1 MSKVRK
7 VLLIDDEKDF
17 TFFLSKNLEATD
29 RFTVEVANDAQIGI
43 EKAKTVKPDIIIL
56 DIYMPN
62 TDGIAVLKEIKVDPK
77 TLFIPVIMLTA
88 AADDIYKWK
97 AENRLCEDYLA
108 KPVQLTTVVDAIDAI
123 FKKRRWPFAKYMMLL
138 KHLLKSSQ
146 RKKPV
151 K

>member
-1 MSKVRK
+1 MAKVRK

-17 TFFLSKNLEATD
+17 TYFLSKNLEATD
-29 RFTVEVANDAQIGI
+29 RFTVEVANDPKIGI
-43 EKAKTVKPDIIIL
+43 EKAKTIKPDIIIL

-108 KPVQLTTVVDAIDAI
+108 KPVQITTVIDTIDAI
-123 FKKRRWPFAKYMMLL
+123 FKKRRWPLAKYFLL
-138 KHLLKSSQ
+138 WKRYFSSTKKSA
-146 RKKPV
+146 
-151 K
+151 